1 MTIKQITAAIS
12 SKYPKDQIYS
22 LIDELI
28 PEYLDD
34 NWKDEFNNIFEAYL
48 ETGRG
53 EAESDILH
61 SVIREH
67 LAETNSE
74 LSTDDFCKLFD
85 SLKELW
91 QI

>member
-12 SKYPKDQIYS
+12 SKYPEDQIHS
-22 LIDELI
+22 LVDELI

-34 NWKDEFNNIFEAYL
+34 NWKDEFDDIFEAYS

-53 EAESDILH
+53 EAESDILN

-67 LAETNSE
+67 LAETNIE

-85 SLKELW
+85 NLKELW
-91 QI
+91 EI